1 MSGFRFPIRIQYQEP
16 SLRKNRIRGSICMQ
30 FYLFRGEEFCT
41 AISVAA
47 LGAITISDELGEPC
61 FDLVP
66 VAEEIV
72 LRLVLSYGG
81 RVIQ

>member
-1 MSGFRFPIRIQYQEP
+1 
-16 SLRKNRIRGSICMQ
+16 MQ